1 MRSPYAVN
9 ALALAAVEA
18 ALEDPG
24 WATSYAAEVRESRT
38 LLRDGLSRLG
48 IPSYPSEAN
57 FVIARF
63 GHSAPAV
70 REGLRT
76 RGVLVRD
83 RSGHPLLQ
91 GTLRIGVGTR
101 EDTRRCLDELACV
114 LRDLDPQRGERS

>member
-1 MRSPYAVN
+1 M
-9 ALALAAVEA
+9 
-18 ALEDPG
+18 
-24 WATSYAAEVRESRT
+24 RESRT
-38 LLRDGLSRLG
+38 LLREGLGRLG

-63 GHSAPAV
+63 GPSAPAV
-70 REGLRT
+70 RERLRT

-101 EDTRRCLDELACV
+101 EDTRRCLDELAAV
-114 LRDLDPQRGERS
+114 LATSSSERRTP